1 MPVLSVKEISD
12 ILKAVEGKY
21 RDIFMNAI
29 DQHDKTV
36 GHTGVTAV
44 KQVRRDMVRAMQKKY
59 DS

>member
-21 RDIFMNAI
+21 RTIFMNAT

-36 GHTGVTAV
+36 GHTGVTVV
-44 KQVRRDMVRAMQKKY
+44 KRIRHDMVEL
-59 DS
+59 SLIHI